1 MSNAAPTSL
10 ALRRIFAGVLL
21 AVGSLSLCCGLFSG
35 LFFPWAFNSDVALV
49 VRQEPLSYVALEDGT
64 PGRPA
69 LIEGRLSPRNRT
81 SPEGFVLYIRSVP
94 AVNDKGERSWRE
106 VERVY
111 PPLLVELPG
120 GEARV
125 VGDYRLNGSTERE
138 ESAAQLLE
146 GLRPGAEVIVV
157 GTLVQGQ
164 EAIELE
170 AELLGVGT
178 RASFIAENRAAA
190 RFFGIFGW
198 LLVGGGV
205 LMLGVGLFLLLRLLR
220 PQQP

>member
-1 MSNAAPTSL
+1 MSSVAPTSL
-10 ALRRIFAGVLL
+10 AIRRVLAGVLL
-21 AVGSLSLCCGLFSG
+21 VVGSLALCCGLFSG
-35 LFFPWAFNSDVALV
+35 LLFPWAFNSDVALV
-49 VRQEPLSYVALEDGT
+49 QRQEPLSYVALEDGT

-69 LIEGRLSPRNRT
+69 LVEGRLSPRNRT
-81 SPEGFVLYIRSVP
+81 SPEGFVLYTRSVP
-94 AVNDKGERSWRE
+94 ATNDDGERTWRE

-120 GEARV
+120 GVVRV

-138 ESAAQLLE
+138 ESVAQRLE
-146 GLRPGAEVIVV
+146 GLRPGAEVIAV

-164 EAIELE
+164 EEIELE

-178 RASFIAENRAAA
+178 REAFIADNRAAA
-190 RFFGIFGW
+190 RFFSIFGW

-205 LMLGVGLFLLLRLLR
+205 LMAGAGLFLLVRLLR
-220 PQQP
+220 P